1 MVPVS
6 SICRMADCCPIH
18 PFNFA
23 GKSMKRFFHRA
34 IKDIFENRFLTA
46 VSVITISLSIMIAAA
61 FALFFIN
68 AGDIVNLWQ
77 KGIRMM
83 VYLKPDT
90 TDAGRLD
97 TKYKLQSIA
106 GVTDARFI
114 SKKEA
119 IEKLRAQMK
128 NHSALLD
135 NLNENPLPDAFEVEI
150 EPNARNSE
158 ELAFLAER
166 IKALATVDEVEYGQ
180 QWIQRFTSIINLFQL
195 AGYGIGALFFMA
207 TVFIV
212 ANTIRLVLYS
222 RRDEIE
228 IMRLVGA
235 TDRFIK
241 IPFFLQGMMQGGA
254 GTVIGLLILF
264 IGYLSL
270 TTHFSENVSSELISI
285 RFLSGGFCATIILG
299 GIGVGW
305 LGSWVSLKQ
314 FMKT

>member
-1 MVPVS
+1 M
-6 SICRMADCCPIH
+6 
-18 PFNFA
+18 
-23 GKSMKRFFHRA
+23 KSFYLRA
-34 IKDIFENRFLTA
+34 IKDIMENRFLTA

-68 AGDIVNLWQ
+68 AGDIVNVWQ

-90 TDAGRLD
+90 SEAGRLD
-97 TKYKLQSIA
+97 TKFRLQSIA
-106 GVTDARFI
+106 GVQEAKYI
-114 SKKEA
+114 SKKMA
-119 IEKLRAQMK
+119 IEKLKSQMQH
-128 NHSALLD
+128 HSALLD
-135 NLNENPLPDAFEVEI
+135 NLKENPLPDAFEVYV
-150 EPNARNSE
+150 EPTARKSDQ
-158 ELAFLAER
+158 LSFLAER
-166 IKALATVDEVEYGQ
+166 IAALTTVDEVEYGQ
-180 QWIQRFTSIINLFQL
+180 QWIQRFSSIINLFQL

-241 IPFFLQGMMQGGA
+241 IPFYLQGMIQGGA
-254 GTVIGLLILF
+254 GTLIGLLILL
-264 IGYLSL
+264 IGYFSL
-270 TTHFSENVSSELISI
+270 TTHFNQNVSSELISI
-285 RFLSGGFCATIILG
+285 RFFSEGLCAAIVLG

-305 LGSWVSLKQ
+305 LGCWVSLKQ
-314 FMKT
+314 FLKN